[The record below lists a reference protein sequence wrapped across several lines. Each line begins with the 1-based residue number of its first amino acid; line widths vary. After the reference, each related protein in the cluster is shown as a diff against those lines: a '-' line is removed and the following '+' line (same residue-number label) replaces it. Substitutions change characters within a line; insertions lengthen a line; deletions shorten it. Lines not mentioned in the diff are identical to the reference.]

1 MFGHWPKIDHM
12 NASNVNEGGI
22 LPTFPLRILVQ
33 TSFPSY
39 SQLLGFETT
48 KHSTF
53 IIRKAAP
60 LPSGWSG
67 TKQLK
72 RPYSPLINKG
82 NFPIRQVRR
91 SRKRRIRSLTPFP
104 RWQNRRKT
112 LSIPWITNQQTNA
125 GSSPAY
131 ESEAS
136 TFIVRKAYP
145 FHFGLNFLPNLD
157 FLHTNS

>member
-1 MFGHWPKIDHM
+1 M

-72 RPYSPLINKG
+72 RPYSPGITTHK
-82 NFPIRQVRR
+82 Q
-91 SRKRRIRSLTPFP
+91 RKYFSLFGKSGAVE
-104 RWQNRRKT
+104 RE
-112 LSIPWITNQQTNA
+112 
-125 GSSPAY
+125 
-131 ESEAS
+131 ESE
-136 TFIVRKAYP
+136 V
-145 FHFGLNFLPNLD
+145 
-157 FLHTNS
+157 

>member
-1 MFGHWPKIDHM
+1 MKVFYAFDKDCVLCSVYRIKGIPIWRSKSLPKGCSWEDSWVLLERTANRGMKAIDRTKWVRTNECTNRECSRLLHASSYPLFGHWPKIDHM

-60 LPSGWSG
+60 WMVWNE
-67 TKQLK
+67 TTET
-72 RPYSPLINKG
+72 PL
-82 NFPIRQVRR
+82 
-91 SRKRRIRSLTPFP
+91 FP
-104 RWQNRRKT
+104 RNYH
-112 LSIPWITNQQTNA
+112 S
-125 GSSPAY
+125 
-131 ESEAS
+131 
-136 TFIVRKAYP
+136 
-145 FHFGLNFLPNLD
+145 
-157 FLHTNS
+157 